1 MKKIPKH
8 CINIFRERFNSYPS
22 IVDVHISTYDDNF
35 KKILNKSHLLWYEDL
50 FDDNGETKSK
60 NKLYEYD
67 STGILIYIKEE
78 CNIFIMTKVDKKNI
92 VDFTLQQLK
101 KLGIKKG

>member
-1 MKKIPKH
+1 MKEIPQH
-8 CINIFRERFNSYPS
+8 CIDIFKEKFNTYPS
-22 IVDVHISTYDDNF
+22 TVEVHININNDNF
-35 KKILNKSHLLWYEDL
+35 KKILNKSHLLWYEDY
-50 FDDNGETKSK
+50 FNEFGEVIPK

-101 KLGIKKG
+101 KLKK